1 MWWIR
6 DYYGGNPSNSRP
18 HLLNMKYGTN
28 LEFTGVTWKNSPMYH
43 MNIRDFDGA
52 YFHDFNIEVNAK
64 G

>member
-1 MWWIR
+1 
-6 DYYGGNPSNSRP
+6 
-18 HLLNMKYGTN
+18 MKYGTN